1 MWILDNYNERI
12 GWKFCFPPLS
22 DRRKEKNH
30 TTYNLQK
37 NDERIK
43 TSPLSITLFYT

>member
-1 MWILDNYNERI
+1 MWILNNYNERI
-12 GWKFCFPPLS
+12 GWKICFPPTYFLIG
-22 DRRKEKNH
+22 EKKKP
-30 TTYNLQK
+30 YNLQK